1 MPLHHAVILP
11 HHAVILSLSKDA
23 AEPVEQHP
31 STSLR
36 MTVVEAKRISPPRPI
51 STALDEAIHIAA
63 RTGQAVKIG

>member
-1 MPLHHAVILP
+1 
-11 HHAVILSLSKDA
+11 
-23 AEPVEQHP
+23 
-31 STSLR
+31 